1 VENHRRWGATVSDK
15 MVELAQIRAGQK
27 VLDIATV
34 SVNLQLPQGKL
45 SVKKVV
51 SCYRYISRNVSNR
64 TRTRKIS
71 GSTGFHGICSERR
84 GKLETTGR

>member
-1 VENHRRWGATVSDK
+1 MVENHRRWGATVSDK

-51 SCYRYISRNVSNR
+51 SLLQIYLPKC
-64 TRTRKIS
+64 
-71 GSTGFHGICSERR
+71 
-84 GKLETTGR
+84 